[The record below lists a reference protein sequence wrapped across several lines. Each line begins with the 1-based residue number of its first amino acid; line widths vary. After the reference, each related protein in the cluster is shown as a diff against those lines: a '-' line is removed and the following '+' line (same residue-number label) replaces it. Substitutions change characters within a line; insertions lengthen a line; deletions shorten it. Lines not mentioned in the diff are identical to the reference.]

1 MTRSPAQQ
9 SARKGRHTRDQ
20 WPDLALKVNVAE
32 FVLTLRMNMF
42 DGGIRV
48 KVLTGSNHDLVSLS
62 RNGARSNLGIIDR
75 EV

>member
-1 MTRSPAQQ
+1 MTRSPAQR

-20 WPDLALKVNVAE
+20 WPDLELKVNVAE
-32 FVLTLRMNMF
+32 FELTLRMNMF

-48 KVLTGSNHDLVSLS
+48 KALTGSRHALVSLS
-62 RNGARSNLGIIDR
+62 RNGPPSNLGIIDR